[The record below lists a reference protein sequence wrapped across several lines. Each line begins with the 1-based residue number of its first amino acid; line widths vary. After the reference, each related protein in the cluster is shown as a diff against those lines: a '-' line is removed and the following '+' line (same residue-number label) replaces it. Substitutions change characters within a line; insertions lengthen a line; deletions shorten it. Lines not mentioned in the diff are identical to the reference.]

1 MAFSDDWFVSIVLI
15 STVAV
20 WEVSKA
26 LLLGL
31 CSRRRKLPAVCEAD
45 TCQTDGVPVN
55 KAPAEADKRQTD
67 GTSVNKAPAIKTE
80 QIAKQ
85 SAKQTAKHECT
96 DTIWIAPEQGER
108 YHASAACNGLRFAAA
123 KQEYLKCKLCFKKT
137 A

>member
-1 MAFSDDWFVSIVLI
+1 MASASQTLMDDWFLSIVLFA
-15 STVAV
+15 TVAV

-26 LLLGL
+26 LMLGL
-31 CSRRRKLPAVCEAD
+31 CSHRRKK
-45 TCQTDGVPVN
+45 VPV
-55 KAPAEADKRQTD
+55 
-67 GTSVNKAPAIKTE
+67 IKTE

-96 DTIWIAPEQGER
+96 DAIWIAPEQGER

-123 KQEYLKCKLCFKKT
+123 KQEYQKCKLCFKKT

>member
-1 MAFSDDWFVSIVLI
+1 MASASQTLMDDWFVSIVLFA
-15 STVAV
+15 TVAV

-26 LLLGL
+26 LMLGL

-45 TCQTDGVPVN
+45 NCPTDGVPVN
-55 KAPAEADKRQTD
+55 KVP
-67 GTSVNKAPAIKTE
+67 VIKTK

-96 DTIWIAPEQGER
+96 YTIWIAPEQGAR

-123 KQEYLKCKLCFKKT
+123 KQEYHKCKLCFKKT